1 MPTISATVYPDEA
14 YVLVQ
19 ADWTDQPTVQYARVV
34 RVNTVTGEEVLLR
47 PYIAYNAA
55 GDLLLN
61 CGLGLWWDTEPP
73 LDVPLVYR
81 TEAADVA
88 VVLNANPSF
97 ETGTAPWATIGG
109 VLTQSALFPH
119 DGVFS
124 GLLTPA
130 GGTTTSG
137 VRQLSVPLTVPGLPV
152 TVSVWVL
159 SPQGWNNTLLS
170 IQWQDG
176 LSFISTPV
184 PVIVQEIIDDGE
196 YRFIT
201 LTATPPPLADGFTI
215 QLSVSTAPATTLFYL
230 DEFQATQ
237 QLPLGVTAETSPVT
251 VAGDDRFF
259 LKDPLNPC
267 HDLELSLCIS
277 NPRQCEPVEPG
288 VMIQSYGP
296 VESYQPNTVL
306 LEPVNRRHPIP
317 VSRVRRD
324 AASLLTLMSRTCDDR
339 DAVLLINEPG
349 TALFF
354 QAPAQYCISDR
365 YLTVGAV
372 SVERLVP
379 DHRVQVRRITLP
391 HTLVDRPE
399 GPANGVCGARFR
411 DLCDIYLSWGSM
423 TLAGLTYEDLLLG
436 LASPSGPGQPPLSG
450 LRRWNTPPPAV
461 LTDFADW
468 ADVDDGVRTWTGV
481 LTGL

>member
-1 MPTISATVYPDEA
+1 MPTIAATVYPAEA
-14 YVLVQ
+14 YVLVEV
-19 ADWTDQPTVQYARVV
+19 DWTDQPTVQYARVV

-47 PYIAYNAA
+47 PYIAYNGG

-73 LDVPLVYR
+73 LDVPIVYR

-88 VVLNANPSF
+88 TVLNANSSF
-97 ETGTAPWATIGG
+97 ETGVAPWTISGG
-109 VLTQSALFPH
+109 TLVQSALNPH
-119 DGVFS
+119 EGAFS
-124 GLLTPA
+124 GLVTPT
-130 GGTTTSG
+130 GGTDILVQQPVFAVT
-137 VRQLSVPLTVPGLPV
+137 PGLPV
-152 TVSVWVL
+152 TASIWIM
-159 SPQGWNNTLLS
+159 SPQGWNSVRLNFFFTS
-170 IQWQDG
+170 SG
-176 LSFISTPV
+176 SVISSV
-184 PVIVQEIIDDGE
+184 PALVFDVVDDNE
-196 YRFIT
+196 YRFMT
-201 LTATPPPLADGFTI
+201 VTASPPPEADGVFLRLNLTG
-215 QLSVSTAPATTLFYL
+215 LPPNTTLFYL
-230 DEFQATQ
+230 DQFQVTQ
-237 QLPLGVTAETSPVT
+237 QLPLAVTAQTSPVT

-267 HDLELSLCIS
+267 HDLELALCIS
-277 NPRQCEPVEPG
+277 NPRQCEPVVPG

-324 AASLLTLMSRTCDDR
+324 AASLLTLMTRTCDDR
-339 DAVLLINEPG
+339 DAVLLLNEPG

-365 YLTVGAV
+365 YITVGAV

-411 DLCDIYLSWGSM
+411 DLCDIYLSWGSI
-423 TLAGLTYEDLLLG
+423 TLAGLDYWDLLLG
-436 LASPSGPGQPPLSG
+436 LASPSGPGQPPLAG

-468 ADVDDGVRTWTGV
+468 NDVDDGVRTWTGV

>member
-19 ADWTDQPTVQYARVV
+19 ADWTDQPTVEYARVV

-47 PYIAYNAA
+47 PYIAYNGN
-55 GDLLLN
+55 GDLLLT

-88 VVLNANPSF
+88 TVLNVNPSF
-97 ETGTAPWATIGG
+97 ETGVAPWTISGG
-109 VLTQSALFPH
+109 TLVQSALNPH
-119 DGVFS
+119 DGAFS
-124 GLLTPA
+124 GLITPT
-130 GGTTTSG
+130 GGTNVLVQQSALG
-137 VRQLSVPLTVPGLPV
+137 VIDPALGDVTLSI
-152 TVSVWVL
+152 WVM
-159 SPQGWNNTLLS
+159 SPQGWNSVRPGLVWLAGTSGIN
-170 IQWQDG
+170 QDPDP
-176 LSFISTPV
+176 LV
-184 PVIVQEIIDDGE
+184 LEIVDDNE

-201 LTATPPPLADGFTI
+201 FTVTPPAIVNGF
-215 QLSVSTAPATTLFYL
+215 QLRLDLVGLPPNTTLFYI
-230 DEFQATQ
+230 DQFQVTQ
-237 QLPLGVTAETSPVT
+237 RRPLGITAQTAPVT
-251 VAGDDRFF
+251 VDGDDRFF

-267 HDLELSLCIS
+267 HDLELSLCIT
-277 NPRQCEPVEPG
+277 NPRQCEPVTPG

-296 VESYQPNTVL
+296 LETYQPNTVL

-324 AASLLTLMSRTCDDR
+324 ASSLLTLLSRTCDDR
-339 DAVLLINEPG
+339 DAVLLLNEPG

-354 QAPAQYCISDR
+354 QAPEQYCIADR

-372 SVERLVP
+372 AVERLVP

-399 GPANGVCGARFR
+399 GPANGICGTRFR
-411 DLCDIYLSWGSM
+411 DMCDIYMSWGAM
-423 TLAGLTYEDLLLG
+423 NLVGLTYEELLLG
-436 LASPSGPGQPPLSG
+436 LASPSGPGQPPISS
-450 LRRWNTPPPAV
+450 LRTWNEV
-461 LTDFADW
+461 LAEFADW
-468 ADVDDGVRTWTGV
+468 NDVDNGVRTWTDLRNGA
-481 LTGL
+481 

>member
-1 MPTISATVYPDEA
+1 MPTIAATVYPVEA

-19 ADWTDQPTVQYARVV
+19 ADWTDQPTVEYARVV

-47 PYIAYNAA
+47 PYIAYNGS

-81 TEAADVA
+81 TEAANVA
-88 VVLNANPSF
+88 TVLNANPGF
-97 ETGTAPWATIGG
+97 ETGTAPWLVSGG
-109 VLTQSALFPH
+109 TLVQSALNPH
-119 DGVFS
+119 EGAFS
-124 GLLTPA
+124 GLVTPT
-130 GGTTTSG
+130 GG
-137 VRQLSVPLTVPGLPV
+137 VDVQVQQLAVPITPGLPV
-152 TVSVWVL
+152 TASLWIM
-159 SPQGWNNTLLS
+159 SPQGWNSVRLNFAWTSGGSTLA
-170 IQWQDG
+170 
-176 LSFISTPV
+176 ISPPPLV
-184 PVIVQEIIDDGE
+184 FEIIDDNE
-196 YRFIT
+196 YRYVT
-201 LTATPPPLADGFTI
+201 VTGSPPPEADGLILRVNLTG
-215 QLSVSTAPATTLFYL
+215 LPPNTTLFYL
-230 DEFQATQ
+230 DEFQVTQ
-237 QLPLGVTAETSPVT
+237 ELPLGVSASTAPVT

-267 HDLELSLCIS
+267 HDLELALCIS

-317 VSRVRRD
+317 VNRVRRD
-324 AASLLTLMSRTCDDR
+324 AASLLTLMTRTCDDR
-339 DAVLLINEPG
+339 DAVLLLNEPG
-349 TALFF
+349 GALFF
-354 QAPAQYCISDR
+354 QAPAVYCIADR
-365 YLTVGAV
+365 YITVGAV

-379 DHRVQVRRITLP
+379 DHRIQVRRISLP
-391 HTLVDRPE
+391 HTLVDRPD

-423 TLAGLTYEDLLLG
+423 TLAGLDYWDLLLG
-436 LASPSGPGQPPLSG
+436 LASPSGPGQPPLSS

-468 ADVDDGVRTWTGV
+468 NDVDDGVRTWTGV

>member
-19 ADWTDQPTVQYARVV
+19 ADWTDQPTVEYARVV

-47 PYIAYNAA
+47 PYIAYNGN

-88 VVLNANPSF
+88 VVLNANSSF
-97 ETGTAPWATIGG
+97 ETGTAPWTISGG
-109 VLTQSALFPH
+109 TLVQSALNPH
-119 DGVFS
+119 EGTFS
-124 GLLTPA
+124 GLVTPT
-130 GGTTTSG
+130 GGTDIQVSQPFFPIT
-137 VRQLSVPLTVPGLPV
+137 PGLPV
-152 TVSVWVL
+152 TASIWVM
-159 SPQGWNNTLLS
+159 SPQGWNSVRLNWLWT
-170 IQWQDG
+170 DG
-176 LSFISTPV
+176 GSAVGGSPPPLVFE
-184 PVIVQEIIDDGE
+184 IVDDNE

-201 LTATPPPLADGFTI
+201 LTADPPANADGVFLRLNITG
-215 QLSVSTAPATTLFYL
+215 LPPGTTLFYI
-230 DEFQATQ
+230 DQFQVTQ
-237 QLPLGVTAETSPVT
+237 QLALAVTASTSPVT

-267 HDLELSLCIS
+267 HDLELALCIS

-296 VESYQPNTVL
+296 LETYQPNTVL

-317 VSRVRRD
+317 VNRVRRD
-324 AASLLTLMSRTCDDR
+324 ASSLLTLMSRTCDDR
-339 DAVLLINEPG
+339 DAVLLLNEPG

-365 YLTVGAV
+365 YVTVGAV

-399 GPANGVCGARFR
+399 GPSNGVCGARFR

-436 LASPSGPGQPPLSG
+436 LASPSGPGQPPIGS
-450 LRRWNTPPPAV
+450 LRTWDDV
-461 LTDFADW
+461 LAEFADW
-468 ADVDDGVRTWTGV
+468 NDVDNGVRTWTGL

>member
-19 ADWTDQPTVQYARVV
+19 ADWTDQPSVEYARAV

-47 PYIAYNAA
+47 PYIAYNGG

-88 VVLNANPSF
+88 VVINANPGF
-97 ETGTAPWATIGG
+97 ETGTAPWTTTGG
-109 VLTQSALFPH
+109 VLTQSALFVRE
-119 DGVFS
+119 GAFS

-137 VRQLSVPLTVPGLPV
+137 VRQLSIPITPGLPV
-152 TVSVWVL
+152 TASVWVV
-159 SPQGWNNTLLS
+159 SPQGWNNVLLS
-170 IQWQDG
+170 MIWQQG
-176 LSFISTPV
+176 LSFIATTTP
-184 PVIVQEIIDDGE
+184 ILVQEVIDDGE

-201 LTATPPPLADGFTI
+201 ITATPPALADGVTI
-215 QLSVSTAPATTLFYL
+215 TLSVGTAPATTLFYM
-230 DEFQATQ
+230 DPFTATQ
-237 QLPLGVTAETSPVT
+237 QLPLGISAQTSPVT

-259 LKDPLNPC
+259 LKDPVNPC
-267 HDLELSLCIS
+267 HDLELALCIS
-277 NPRQCEPVEPG
+277 NPRQCEPVTPG

-296 VESYQPNTVL
+296 QESYQPNTVL

-317 VSRVRRD
+317 INRVRRD
-324 AASLLTLMSRTCDDR
+324 ASSLLTIMSRTCDDR
-339 DAVLLINEPG
+339 DAVLLLNEPG
-349 TALFF
+349 GPLFF
-354 QAPAQYCISDR
+354 QAPAPYCISDR
-365 YLTVGAV
+365 YVTVGAV
-372 SVERLVP
+372 TVERLVP
-379 DHRVQVRRITLP
+379 DHRIQVRRITLP
-391 HTLVDRPE
+391 HTVVDRPE
-399 GPANGVCGARFR
+399 GPSNGVCGARFR

-436 LASPSGPGQPPLSG
+436 LASPAGPGQPPISS
-450 LRRWNTPPPAV
+450 LRTWDDV
-461 LTDFADW
+461 LVEFADW
-468 ADVDDGVRTWTGV
+468 NDVDNGVRTWTDLLNGA
-481 LTGL
+481 